1 MKFPRRQFLKL
12 AVSAAASPALS
23 GIATAQSYPVRPVRV
38 IVPYSPGGPTDVC
51 ARLIAQKLSDQLG
64 KQFYVE
70 NITGAGGNIGTGQ
83 AARTAADGYTI
94 LITVNSYV
102 INPTLY
108 DKVPYNPLKDFEAVT
123 LVAIFQ
129 SAMLVNPSV
138 PAKTVNELVALIKAK
153 PSKYSFA
160 SPGFGT
166 PSHLLGEQFRVA
178 TGLDLVHVPYG
189 GSGQVI
195 TSVAAGNTPIGFAA
209 LSAAVPLIQD
219 GKLRALAVMSKQR
232 SQAVPD
238 LPTIEEAG
246 HGELDGDAWVGVMV
260 PAGVPKDIVALL
272 HQEIV
277 KIIALPEM
285 KERLAAVG
293 LEPVGDSPEEFSAQM
308 KVEMEKWAK
317 VIKAA
322 KIRAE

>member
-1 MKFPRRQFLKL
+1 
-12 AVSAAASPALS
+12 
-23 GIATAQSYPVRPVRV
+23 
-38 IVPYSPGGPTDVC
+38 
-51 ARLIAQKLSDQLG
+51 
-64 KQFYVE
+64 
-70 NITGAGGNIGTGQ
+70 
-83 AARTAADGYTI
+83 
-94 LITVNSYV
+94 
-102 INPTLY
+102 
-108 DKVPYNPLKDFEAVT
+108 
-123 LVAIFQ
+123 
-129 SAMLVNPSV
+129 
-138 PAKTVNELVALIKAK
+138 
-153 PSKYSFA
+153 
-160 SPGFGT
+160 
-166 PSHLLGEQFRVA
+166 LGEQFRVA

>member
-1 MKFPRRQFLKL
+1 MSFPRRQFLRL
-12 AVSAAASPALS
+12 AAGAAASPALLK
-23 GIATAQSYPVRPVRV
+23 IATAQSYPARPVRV
-38 IVPYSPGGPTDVC
+38 IVPYSPAGPTDVC
-51 ARLIAQKLSDQLG
+51 ARLIAQGLSDRLG

-83 AARTAADGYTI
+83 AARTAPDGYTV

-102 INPTLY
+102 INPNLY
-108 DKVPYNPLKDFEAVT
+108 AKVPYDALKDFEAVS

-138 PAKTVNELVALIKAK
+138 PANTVNELVALIKAN
-153 PSKYSFA
+153 PRKYSFA

-178 TGLDLVHVPYG
+178 AGLDLVHVPYG

-209 LSAAVPLIQD
+209 LSAAVPLIAD
-219 GKLRALAVMSKQR
+219 GKLRSLAVMSRRR

-238 LPTIEEAG
+238 LPTIAEAG
-246 HGELDGDAWVGVMV
+246 YPELDGDAWVGVLV
-260 PAGVPKDIVALL
+260 PSGTPKDVVTLL

-277 KIIALPEM
+277 EIIALPEIRG
-285 KERLAAVG
+285 RLLAIG
-293 LEPVGDSPEEFSAQM
+293 LEPVGDFPEEFAAQM

-317 VIKAA
+317 VIRAANIKA
-322 KIRAE
+322 E

>member
-12 AVSAAASPALS
+12 AASAAASSALS

-51 ARLIAQKLSDQLG
+51 ARLIAQRLSDQLG

-83 AARTAADGYTI
+83 AARSTPDGYTI

-108 DKVPYNPLKDFEAVT
+108 DKVPYNALKDFEAVT

-138 PAKTVNELVALIKAK
+138 TAKTVGELVALIKAN
-153 PSKYSFA
+153 PNKYSFA

-178 TGLDLVHVPYG
+178 AGLDLVHVPYG

-246 HGELDGDAWVGVMV
+246 YGELDGDAWVGVMV